1 MIKFILGGVVGVLAI
16 VFMMQN
22 HEVVE
27 ISFLFWTLTTSRA
40 LILFVMLGIGMV
52 LGASG
57 TMLLRRRRRR

>member
-40 LILFVMLGIGMV
+40 LILFVMLGIGLV

-57 TMLLRRRRRR
+57 TMLLSRKRRR